1 MSLAITS
8 TVSLTKARCQSMPSE
23 ANDFRVSYQA
33 WSRVAER
40 RFFIGLV

>member
-8 TVSLTKARCQSMPSE
+8 TVSLTKARYQSMPSE
-23 ANDFRVSYQA
+23 ANDFRVSCQV

-40 RFFIGLV
+40 RFLLV